1 MSAVLQDL
9 RYSWRGLRK
18 SPGFAIATIL
28 TLALG
33 IAATVAIF
41 GFVDSALIR
50 PLPYP
55 DLSRLMGVFKTT
67 QLGSQHA
74 GYSYPDYLDLMR
86 ANRVFSSTAAY
97 TDGGDLLFT
106 DAEGQHVVEA
116 TGVTS
121 GFFRMLGITPILGSD
136 FAANPADEDLQA
148 APSTVVLSYAAWQK
162 WFGGRPDILGKTVA
176 LTSKRETYTIIG
188 VLPRSFQFALAGATD
203 FWTTLHPNAGDA
215 CFSSRGCMA
224 MGVIAR
230 LKDGVTVQQ
239 ALANVRAIAAWE
251 AKEHP
256 DPDGKRGGNIA
267 PLRQW
272 ILGDVRPILLA
283 LLTGVALFLLIAYVN
298 VAGLLLARSE
308 KRRREF
314 AVRGV
319 LGAGRGRLIQQFT
332 TEGIVIVAVSG
343 ASGLFAAAFAR
354 QLLLK
359 VIPTDMLDGMP
370 YLRGAFWNWHVTA
383 FASALVLIAC
393 ALFAVAPALRL
404 PFANLRAGL
413 TEGRS
418 SGGTGWRHLG
428 ARLVVLELATTMAL
442 LAGAGLLGKSLYKL
456 LHVDLGFV
464 PTHLATLGIGVPE
477 SRYSTST
484 QQIALHREILSHLQR
499 SPGVIGVG
507 MVRDLPM
514 SGPGSTQIGFVG
526 RPGLGVN
533 NEVGHQVVS
542 PGYLSV
548 LKATLLKG
556 RYFNKNDNASA
567 PLVGII
573 NQTLARRYFAGE
585 NPLGKQF
592 FYHAHDITREASQ
605 PPIQI
610 VGVIADMKDYALN
623 SKATPVIY
631 TPYEQ
636 WPEGNSIVV
645 RTSQRAASVLPSLI
659 AAIHKIDPEISTDGG
674 ATMSELIQDS
684 SAAYWHR
691 VMAWL
696 AAAFAALALLLST
709 VGLYGVVAYSVSQRT
724 HEIGIRMALGAT
736 RASVYRLI
744 LKEAG
749 WLTFMGLIIGVSGSI
764 AAGMFM
770 RSLLFGVRT
779 WDVSTLAAV
788 ATLLVTCALFA
799 SYIPA
804 RRAAS
809 VDPLAA
815 LRHE

>member
-67 QLGSQHA
+67 PLGSQHA

-136 FAANPADEDLQA
+136 FVANPADEDLQA

-176 LTSKRETYTIIG
+176 LTSKGETYTIIG

-230 LKDGVTVQQ
+230 LKDDVTVQQ

-283 LLTGVALFLLIAYVN
+283 LLTGVA
-298 VAGLLLARSE
+298 
-308 KRRREF
+308 
-314 AVRGV
+314 
-319 LGAGRGRLIQQFT
+319 
-332 TEGIVIVAVSG
+332 
-343 ASGLFAAAFAR
+343 
-354 QLLLK
+354 
-359 VIPTDMLDGMP
+359 
-370 YLRGAFWNWHVTA
+370 
-383 FASALVLIAC
+383 
-393 ALFAVAPALRL
+393 
-404 PFANLRAGL
+404 
-413 TEGRS
+413 
-418 SGGTGWRHLG
+418 
-428 ARLVVLELATTMAL
+428 
-442 LAGAGLLGKSLYKL
+442 
-456 LHVDLGFV
+456 
-464 PTHLATLGIGVPE
+464 
-477 SRYSTST
+477 
-484 QQIALHREILSHLQR
+484 
-499 SPGVIGVG
+499 
-507 MVRDLPM
+507 
-514 SGPGSTQIGFVG
+514 
-526 RPGLGVN
+526 
-533 NEVGHQVVS
+533 
-542 PGYLSV
+542 
-548 LKATLLKG
+548 
-556 RYFNKNDNASA
+556 
-567 PLVGII
+567 
-573 NQTLARRYFAGE
+573 
-585 NPLGKQF
+585 
-592 FYHAHDITREASQ
+592 
-605 PPIQI
+605 
-610 VGVIADMKDYALN
+610 
-623 SKATPVIY
+623 
-631 TPYEQ
+631 
-636 WPEGNSIVV
+636 
-645 RTSQRAASVLPSLI
+645 
-659 AAIHKIDPEISTDGG
+659 
-674 ATMSELIQDS
+674 
-684 SAAYWHR
+684 
-691 VMAWL
+691 
-696 AAAFAALALLLST
+696 
-709 VGLYGVVAYSVSQRT
+709 
-724 HEIGIRMALGAT
+724 
-736 RASVYRLI
+736 
-744 LKEAG
+744 
-749 WLTFMGLIIGVSGSI
+749 
-764 AAGMFM
+764 
-770 RSLLFGVRT
+770 
-779 WDVSTLAAV
+779 
-788 ATLLVTCALFA
+788 
-799 SYIPA
+799 